1 VWRGAECQGRCSA
14 AGAAAGAWVGQAASR
29 SRGRRSA
36 MGAAAVH
43 EGRAGGTVSE
53 PPQRRGC
60 GSGAFRRR
68 RGVRTAAAPWAQQ
81 RFIWAGQ
88 AGRCRPPQRRWRG
101 GGARAGRAAQ
111 QRGVGAAAARRGAAR
126 ALAQVAGQA
135 ERRREAGAAAA
146 RSVVADTLRIRSGGE
161 SAVGRVRTLAL

>member
-1 VWRGAECQGRCSA
+1 MRGEQ
-14 AGAAAGAWVGQAASR
+14 
-29 SRGRRSA
+29 RG
-36 MGAAAVH
+36 GI
-43 EGRAGGTVSE
+43 
-53 PPQRRGC
+53 
-60 GSGAFRRR
+60 
-68 RGVRTAAAPWAQQ
+68 AQQ
-81 RFIWAGQ
+81 RRRFGAWAGQ
-88 AGRCRPPQRRWRG
+88 VAQQRGVSAAAALWARQRRMCG
-101 GGARAGRAAQ
+101 SSAQ